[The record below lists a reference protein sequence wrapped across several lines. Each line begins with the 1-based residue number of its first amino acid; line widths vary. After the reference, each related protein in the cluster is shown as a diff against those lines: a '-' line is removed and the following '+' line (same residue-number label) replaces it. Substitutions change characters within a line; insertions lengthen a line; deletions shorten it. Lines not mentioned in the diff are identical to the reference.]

1 MMTIKVGEKIP
12 NVTLRYMGKDG
23 KPVTVTTDELFKG
36 KRVVLFALPG
46 AFTPTCSKAHLPGF
60 IVKADAIKQ
69 KHVDQI
75 VCLSVNDAFV
85 MDAWGKNQNVDDNI
99 LMLADGSAEFTKA
112 VGLDDDRTST
122 GMGVRSR
129 RYSMLVEDGV
139 VKVLNVEQP
148 GEFKVSDA
156 ETILNLV

>member
-1 MMTIKVGEKIP
+1 MTIKVGDRIP
-12 NVTLRYMGKDG
+12 NVTLRYMGEDG
-23 KPVTVTTDELFKG
+23 NPATLSTEELFKG

-46 AFTPTCSKAHLPGF
+46 AFTRTCSKAHLPGF
-60 IVKADAIKQ
+60 VVNADAIKQ
-69 KHVDQI
+69 KKVDQI
-75 VCLSVNDAFV
+75 ICLSVNDAYV
-85 MDAWGKNQNVDDNI
+85 MHAWGKDQNVDGNI

-112 VGLDDDRTST
+112 VGLDEDRTST

-129 RYSMLVEDGV
+129 RYAMVVEDGV

-156 ETILNLV
+156 GTILNLL